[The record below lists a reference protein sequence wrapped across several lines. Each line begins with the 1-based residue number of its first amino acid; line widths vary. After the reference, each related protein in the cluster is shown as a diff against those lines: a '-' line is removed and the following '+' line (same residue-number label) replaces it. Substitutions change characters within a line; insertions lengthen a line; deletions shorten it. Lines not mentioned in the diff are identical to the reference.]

1 MWPRHTHG
9 RGAAIHVGL
18 NLVFLVPGETG
29 GMETYA
35 RELIPRLAGLDGL
48 EVTAFV
54 NREAAHA
61 GGGPW
66 GEVVPM
72 QVVPVRARNRVQWVR
87 GEQLHLPRMDDRAR
101 CDVLH
106 SLASTAPLRG
116 RAVRVTTIHDL
127 NYKLVPGTHFGLL
140 GLGMGV
146 LVPAA
151 ARRSRRVVVDAAST
165 RDDLVEHL
173 GVPEDRIDVVP
184 LAAAPPGR
192 ALVPTAEAELR
203 RRLGLGDR
211 PVALSVSAR
220 RPHKNLAR
228 LLQALA
234 AVPRERRPLLVVP
247 GYPTPHEAE
256 LQAQAGA
263 LGLTGDVVWPAWL
276 PAEDIEGLYAL
287 ATLVV
292 FPSLYEGFGLP
303 VLEAMVR
310 GVPVACSDRSSL
322 PEVAGDAALLF
333 DPDDPGAIRAAI
345 ERLLGDA
352 ALRAELAQRG
362 RVRAAGF
369 TWERTAELTAASYER
384 ALSQRA

>member
-1 MWPRHTHG
+1 MR
-9 RGAAIHVGL
+9 VGL
-18 NLVFLVPGETG
+18 NLVYLVPGETG

-35 RELIPRLAGLDGL
+35 RELIPRLAALDGL
-48 EVTAFV
+48 ALTAYV
-54 NREAAHA
+54 NREAAAA
-61 GGGPW
+61 GSGPW

-72 QVVPVRARNRVQWVR
+72 RVVPVHARSRVQWVR
-87 GEQLHLPRMDDRAR
+87 GEQQHLPGMADRDG

-127 NYKLVPGTHFGLL
+127 NYKLVPGTHFGVL

-165 RDDLVEHL
+165 KRDLVEHL
-173 GVPEDRIDVVP
+173 RLSAARIDVVP
-184 LAAAPPGR
+184 LAAGPPPAGT
-192 ALVPTAEAELR
+192 TATGEPELR

-228 LLQALA
+228 LLEALA
-234 AVPRERRPLLVVP
+234 QIPRERRPVLVAP
-247 GYPTPHEAE
+247 GYPTPYERE
-256 LQAQAGA
+256 LQARAAA

-276 PAEDIEGLYAL
+276 GAADLEGLYAL

-303 VLEAMVR
+303 VLEAMAR

-333 DPDDPGAIRAAI
+333 DPSDTGAIRAAV
-345 ERLLGDA
+345 ERLLGDPA
-352 ALRAELAQRG
+352 ERSRLARAGLR
-362 RVRAAGF
+362 RAATF